1 MKRMLINATQKE
13 ELRVAL
19 VDGQRLFD
27 LDIESPGHESKKAN
41 IYKGRITRI
50 EPSLEAAFVDYG
62 AERHGFLPLKEIAR
76 EYFPEGYTYQGRP
89 SIKEVLREGQ
99 EVIVQVEKEERGSKG
114 AALTTFISLAGSYL
128 VLMPN
133 NPRAGGISR
142 RIEGDERTQLKAALS
157 TLELP
162 QGMGLIVR
170 TAGVGKSA
178 EELEWD
184 LNVLLNHWGAI
195 KQASDSNAAPFLI
208 HQESNVIVR
217 AIRDY
222 LRRDIGEILIDSN
235 TIFERAQAHIQLIRP
250 DFMNRVKKYDGEVP
264 LFSHYQIESQI
275 ESAFQRE
282 VRLPSGGSIVIDP
295 TEALTSIDI
304 NSARATKGSD
314 IEETALN
321 TNLEAADEIARQ
333 LRLRDLGGLV
343 VIDFID
349 MTPVRHQREVE
360 SRLRD
365 AVRLDRARVQIGRI
379 SRFGLLEMSRQRL
392 SPSLAE
398 ASHHICPRCTGTGVV
413 RDNESLAL
421 SVLRLIEEE
430 ALKDNTAQVL
440 AVVPV
445 PIASYLLNEKRRS
458 VNHIEK
464 NQEVKITVVPNSD
477 METPHFEV
485 IRVREGEE
493 FDLLSYLLPTK
504 LEALKEAE
512 SKEPVEQTIRP
523 KKIEEPALKGFAAPA
538 QSAPTPAPAPKAVEE
553 KKVEPAATQE
563 PSLIGRFF
571 KAIGSFLFGSSTQEE
586 KKEEEK
592 QEEKPKN
599 NRNNGNR
606 QRRDRNDNR
615 RRNQRGDRGEQ
626 RNERGDRSEQR
637 NERGD
642 NRNENR
648 DNKRR
653 RKPVRDEK
661 PEEQKEAAPQQTR
674 QPRKPKQDRRNK
686 PRDEQKQQEEQVPS
700 KLAEEGLQLA
710 AEAQADKP
718 EAPKAK
724 PEAKAVKIKE
734 RRQRR
739 KLNKLVRVKDQQ
751 AQAEADHNADNASKE
766 QKAQTANHEQAVAQ
780 EQKVVE
786 QVEATQV
793 NAEQTEQEEPKQRRN
808 RRSPRHLRASGQRRR
823 RGRDRRPNPFRLR
836 KGGVASPEM
845 AMGKV
850 MPRFIPKPHHNQT
863 KPEVAEM
870 DVAVEAQVAVQAQE
884 QNTAQENAPQ
894 SNVVMAGGFACPELA
909 MGKVIISR
917 EDAVVAEET
926 RSEAQVTEAPA
937 VVEEA
942 PVVVETEKVEAPVIV
957 EATKVEA
964 AVAVEETT
972 PVVEAEAP
980 KAESAKVEEAPVV
993 KAEAPQAAPKAT
1005 VAKKQAG
1012 SPMTKA
1018 PGPQEIKEIEVV
1030 AAPFRNERFVPKGA
1044 GSQAA
1049 SNQAGAGM
1057 TKPNY

>member
-89 SIKEVLREGQ
+89 SIKEVLKEGQ

-304 NSARATKGSD
+304 NSARATKGGD

-493 FDLLSYLLPTK
+493 FDLLSYLLPKK
-504 LEALKEAE
+504 LDALKEAE
-512 SKEPVEQTIRP
+512 SKEPAEQTIRP

-553 KKVEPAATQE
+553 KKAEPAATQE
-563 PSLIGRFF
+563 PGLIGRFF

-592 QEEKPKN
+592 KEEEKKEEEKPKN

-615 RRNQRGDRGEQ
+615 RRNQRG
-626 RNERGDRSEQR
+626 
-637 NERGD
+637 ERGD

-653 RKPVRDEK
+653 RKPARDEK
-661 PEEQKEAAPQQTR
+661 PEEQKEAAPQQNR

-686 PRDEQKQQEEQVPS
+686 PRDEQKQREEQAPS

-724 PEAKAVKIKE
+724 PEAKAAKIKE

-739 KLNKLVRVKDQQ
+739 KLNKQVRVKDQQ
-751 AQAEADHNADNASKE
+751 AQAEDNASKE
-766 QKAQTANHEQAVAQ
+766 QAVAKEQSVAQ
-780 EQKVVE
+780 EQKVAE
-786 QVEATQV
+786 QVEATQA

-850 MPRFIPKPHHNQT
+850 MPRFIPKPHHKQA
-863 KPEVAEM
+863 KPEVAEVQ
-870 DVAVEAQVAVQAQE
+870 VAVEAQVSVKEQE
-884 QNTAQENAPQ
+884 QNVAQETAPQ
-894 SNVVMAGGFACPELA
+894 SNVAMAGGFACPELA
-909 MGKVIISR
+909 MGKVIIRR
-917 EDAVVAEET
+917 EEAAVET
-926 RSEAQVTEAPA
+926 PA
-937 VVEEA
+937 VVEVQKVETPKAESVEVEQAPVETVKTEEVVVEA
-942 PVVVETEKVEAPVIV
+942 PVVETAVVEPTKAVEAPQ
-957 EATKVEA
+957 
-964 AVAVEETT
+964 
-972 PVVEAEAP
+972 
-980 KAESAKVEEAPVV
+980 AESVKVEEAPVV
-993 KAEAPQAAPKAT
+993 EAPASEAAPKAAI
-1005 VAKKQAG
+1005 AKKQAG

-1030 AAPFRNERFVPKGA
+1030 AAPFRTERFVPKGA

-1049 SNQAGAGM
+1049 SNKAGAGM

>member
-89 SIKEVLREGQ
+89 SIKEVLKEGQ

-304 NSARATKGSD
+304 NSARATKGGD

-493 FDLLSYLLPTK
+493 FDLLSYLLPNK

-512 SKEPVEQTIRP
+512 SKEPAEQTIRP

-553 KKVEPAATQE
+553 KKAEPAATQE
-563 PSLIGRFF
+563 PGLIGRFF

-592 QEEKPKN
+592 KEEEKPKN

-615 RRNQRGDRGEQ
+615 RRNQRG
-626 RNERGDRSEQR
+626 
-637 NERGD
+637 ERGD
-642 NRNENR
+642 NRNESR

-653 RKPVRDEK
+653 RKPARDEK
-661 PEEQKEAAPQQTR
+661 PEEQKETAPQQTR

-686 PRDEQKQQEEQVPS
+686 PRDEQKQREEQAPS

-710 AEAQADKP
+710 AEAQAGKP

-724 PEAKAVKIKE
+724 PEAKAAKIKE

-739 KLNKLVRVKDQQ
+739 KLNKQVRVKDQQ
-751 AQAEADHNADNASKE
+751 AQAEDNASKE
-766 QKAQTANHEQAVAQ
+766 QVVAKELSVSKEQSVAQ
-780 EQKVVE
+780 EQKVAE
-786 QVEATQV
+786 QVEATQA

-850 MPRFIPKPHHNQT
+850 MPRLIPKPHHKQA
-863 KPEVAEM
+863 KPEVTEVQ
-870 DVAVEAQVAVQAQE
+870 VAAEAQTSVQDQNVALE
-884 QNTAQENAPQ
+884 TAPQ
-894 SNVVMAGGFACPELA
+894 STVVMAGGFACPELA
-909 MGKVIISR
+909 MGKVIIRR
-917 EDAVVAEET
+917 EDAAV
-926 RSEAQVTEAPA
+926 EAQVTETPA
-937 VVEEA
+937 VVAEA
-942 PVVVETEKVEAPVIV
+942 PVVEAQKVEAPVETVKAEEVVV
-957 EATKVEA
+957 EA
-964 AVAVEETT
+964 
-972 PVVEAEAP
+972 PVVETAVVEPTKAVEAP

-993 KAEAPQAAPKAT
+993 KAEAPKAAPKAA
-1005 VAKKQAG
+1005 VAKKQAS

-1018 PGPQEIKEIEVV
+1018 PGPQEIKEIEVI
-1030 AAPFRNERFVPKGA
+1030 AAPFRTERFVSKGA

-1049 SNQAGAGM
+1049 SNKAGAAM

>member
-89 SIKEVLREGQ
+89 SIKEVLKEGQ

-304 NSARATKGSD
+304 NSARATKGGD

-493 FDLLSYLLPTK
+493 FDLLSYLLPNK

-512 SKEPVEQTIRP
+512 SKEPAEQTIRP

-553 KKVEPAATQE
+553 KKAEPAATQE
-563 PSLIGRFF
+563 PGLIGRFF
-571 KAIGSFLFGSSTQEE
+571 KAIGSFLFGSSAQEE

-592 QEEKPKN
+592 KEEEKPKN

-615 RRNQRGDRGEQ
+615 RRNQRGERGEQ
-626 RNERGDRSEQR
+626 RNDRG
-637 NERGD
+637 ERGD

-653 RKPVRDEK
+653 RKPARDEK

-686 PRDEQKQQEEQVPS
+686 PRDEQKQREEQAPS

-710 AEAQADKP
+710 AEAQAGKP

-724 PEAKAVKIKE
+724 PEAKAAKIKE

-739 KLNKLVRVKDQQ
+739 KLNKQVRVKDQQ
-751 AQAEADHNADNASKE
+751 AQAEDNASKE
-766 QKAQTANHEQAVAQ
+766 QVAAKEQSVAQ
-780 EQKVVE
+780 EQKVAE
-786 QVEATQV
+786 QVEATQA

-850 MPRFIPKPHHNQT
+850 MPRFIPKPHHKQA
-863 KPEVAEM
+863 KPEVAEVQ
-870 DVAVEAQVAVQAQE
+870 VAAEAQTSVQE
-884 QNTAQENAPQ
+884 QNVALETAPQ
-894 SNVVMAGGFACPELA
+894 SNVAMAGGFACPELA
-909 MGKVIISR
+909 MGKVIIRR
-917 EDAVVAEET
+917 EDAVIAEEVAT
-926 RSEAQVTEAPA
+926 EPKVEAPA

-942 PVVVETEKVEAPVIV
+942 PVVVETAKVEVPVIA

-964 AVAVEETT
+964 PVVAEAVQAEAT

-980 KAESAKVEEAPVV
+980 KVEEAPVV
-993 KAEAPQAAPKAT
+993 KTEAPKAAPKAA

-1018 PGPQEIKEIEVV
+1018 PGPQEIKEIEVI
-1030 AAPFRNERFVPKGA
+1030 AAPFRTERFVSKGA

-1049 SNQAGAGM
+1049 SNKAGAAM